1 MHVIWKIGL
10 PVVAFLFVT
19 CAGSQ
24 NETANA
30 EVQHDQAAPSH
41 IDSVAWYDS
50 AYTPVRTDIEAFFDS
65 LHHVKQFNGGYL
77 VVYKGHELARGY
89 HGLSRKEENVA
100 NSRNTAFQIASMS
113 KTMTAMCILKLVE
126 QGKLTLQTKVDEVLK
141 GFPYPDITVAH
152 LLAHRGG
159 LGNYMYFME
168 KDWKDAGK
176 APSNKDLLAFMM
188 KDQPKRFFAPD
199 YKFDYSNTGYGI
211 LVCIIE
217 EITGKPYSEIIQEY
231 IFDKS
236 GMGSAFLINPD
247 TLPAHGA
254 YGYESNGYKAGN
266 AWIGGIYGD
275 KGVYATL
282 DDLHGFAHAYLT
294 GALLPDSLNT
304 ILAKPA
310 NDIDKDTTTYGYG
323 FRLVYPNGEGG
334 KSPIVHH
341 TGWFAGFR
349 GNLIMVPSKDLII
362 IWNTNMVQGSFFSPK
377 LMTEMVYR
385 AFQKSGMTY

>member
-1 MHVIWKIGL
+1 MRVMWKIMI
-10 PVVAFLFVT
+10 PFVALVWVA
-19 CAGSQ
+19 CAGNIEKTENNFSKSD
-24 NETANA
+24 EAEPNA
-30 EVQHDQAAPSH
+30 

-50 AYTPVRTDIEAFFDS
+50 VYAPVRAYITTFFDS
-65 LHHVKQFNGGYL
+65 LNNVNQFNGGYL

-89 HGLSRKEENVA
+89 HGLARKEENVPNTMA
-100 NSRNTAFQIASMS
+100 TAFQIASMS
-113 KTMTAMCILKLVE
+113 KPMTAVCIMKLVE
-126 QGKLTLQTKVDEVLK
+126 QQKLTLQTKVDEVLK
-141 GFPYPDITVAH
+141 GFPYPNITVAH

-168 KDWKDAGK
+168 KDWKGAPK
-176 APSNKDLLAFMM
+176 APTNKDLLAYML
-188 KDQPKRFFAPD
+188 KHQPKRFFAPD

-211 LVCIIE
+211 LVCMIE
-217 EITGKPYSEIIQEY
+217 EITQKPYVDIIQEFV
-231 IFDKS
+231 FDKS
-236 GMGSAFLINPD
+236 DMKNAFLIDPD

-254 YGYESNGYKAGN
+254 FGYESNGFKAGN

-282 DDLHGFAHAYLT
+282 DDLKAFAEAFLS
-294 GALLPDSLNT
+294 GKLLPDSLSAV
-304 ILAKPA
+304 LVKPA
-310 NDIDKDTTTYGYG
+310 NDIDKDTTTYGFG

-362 IWNTNMVQGSFFSPK
+362 IWNTNMVQGTFFSPK
-377 LMTEMVYR
+377 VMTEMVYS
-385 AFQKSGMTY
+385 AFQQMSSTD